1 MLEKDWKEIAKS
13 DDSKMSEY
21 EVGYREAFRAVCDE
35 LGINWRNEVEVP
47 RDL

>member
-1 MLEKDWKEIAKS
+1 
-13 DDSKMSEY
+13 MSEY